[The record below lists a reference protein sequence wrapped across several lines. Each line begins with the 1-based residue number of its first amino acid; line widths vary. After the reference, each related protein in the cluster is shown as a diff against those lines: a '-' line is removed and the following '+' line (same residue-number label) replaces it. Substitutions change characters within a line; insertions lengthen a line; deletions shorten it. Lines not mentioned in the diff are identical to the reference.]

1 MTEKQQIFI
10 REYLTSLNATEAAKR
25 AGYSQHS
32 AYSQGQRLLKDAEV
46 QKALSAAMK
55 ARQDRVELSQD
66 YVLNNLI
73 EIVERSMQKKAVV
86 KKGEQIQD
94 ENGNNIWTFDA
105 KNAVRALELLGK
117 HLGIFADR
125 VQADIKADIPETLA
139 KLVMEEYS

>member
-73 EIVERSMQKKAVV
+73 EIVERCMQKKAVV

-117 HLGIFADR
+117 HLGIFADH

>member
-55 ARQDRVELSQD
+55 ARQD
-66 YVLNNLI
+66 
-73 EIVERSMQKKAVV
+73 
-86 KKGEQIQD
+86 
-94 ENGNNIWTFDA
+94 
-105 KNAVRALELLGK
+105 
-117 HLGIFADR
+117 
-125 VQADIKADIPETLA
+125 P
-139 KLVMEEYS
+139 

>member
-73 EIVERSMQKKAVV
+73 EIVERCMQKKAVV

-125 VQADIKADIPETLA
+125 VQADIKRDYQRSGET
-139 KLVMEEYS
+139 

>member
-1 MTEKQQIFI
+1 
-10 REYLTSLNATEAAKR
+10 
-25 AGYSQHS
+25 
-32 AYSQGQRLLKDAEV
+32 
-46 QKALSAAMK
+46 
-55 ARQDRVELSQD
+55 
-66 YVLNNLI
+66 
-73 EIVERSMQKKAVV
+73 MQKKAVV